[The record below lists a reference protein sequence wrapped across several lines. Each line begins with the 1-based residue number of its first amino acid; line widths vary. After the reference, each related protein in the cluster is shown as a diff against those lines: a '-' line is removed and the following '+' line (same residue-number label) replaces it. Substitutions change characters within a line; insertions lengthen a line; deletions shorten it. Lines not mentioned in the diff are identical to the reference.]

1 MSQTTIYNKSKKLKQ
16 FLSNTTDREYNKTN
30 MFEIRLNEIKTF
42 KNRDFYVWTE
52 RFGPD
57 FTYIWNKICQEM
69 DFSYWRS
76 RCLSFIKFEHLGWWF
91 QGQKHYQVFFH
102 IFFRFFVLPFSRI
115 SPKNEDFCIFEKQA
129 FSKKSGLL
137 RLLKN
142 DFSKRSG
149 LSSKMTTHA
158 SPDFRWTTVANLIDK
173 GYDKTKK
180 LKNTK
185 KVQL

>member
-102 IFFRFFVLPFSRI
+102 IFFFDFLSCLFLEFLQKMRTFAFLKNRPFPKNQDFCVYLKMT
-115 SPKNEDFCIFEKQA
+115 SPKDQDFHQKWLHWF
-129 FSKKSGLL
+129 
-137 RLLKN
+137 
-142 DFSKRSG
+142 
-149 LSSKMTTHA
+149 
-158 SPDFRWTTVANLIDK
+158 
-173 GYDKTKK
+173 
-180 LKNTK
+180 
-185 KVQL
+185 